1 MSVPASFEGL
11 PFSPTSPT
19 TRPGGELLGGH
30 AGREVP
36 ESPVNR
42 GPQTWTSPEGI
53 EIAPSYTESDL
64 VGLDALDTYPGLSP
78 FLRGPYPTMYT
89 TQPWTIRQYA
99 GFSTAEESNAFYRR
113 NLAAGQKGLSVAFDL
128 ATHRG
133 YDSDHPRVR
142 GDVGMAGVAIDSI
155 YDTRTLFD
163 GIPLDEMSV
172 SMTMNG
178 AVLPVMALYIAAAEE
193 QGVKP
198 AQLAGT
204 IQNDILKEFMVRNTY
219 IYPPAGSM
227 RIIGDIF
234 AYTAS
239 NMPRFNS
246 ISISGYHMQEA
257 GATADLELAYTL
269 ADGVEYI
276 RTGLAAGL
284 DIDAFAPRLSFFWA
298 IGMNFFMEVAKM
310 RAARAL
316 WSRLVADFDPKS
328 AKSLSLRTHSQT
340 SGWSLTAQDVFNNVG
355 RTCIEAMAAT
365 QGHTQSLHTNALDEA
380 IALPTDFS
388 ARIARNTQLLL
399 QQESGTT
406 QIIDPW
412 AGSYYVERLTHDL
425 AARAWAHI
433 QEAEAAGGMAKAI
446 EQGIPKMRIE
456 EAAARTQARIDSGAQ
471 KVIGVNT
478 YRQAVEDKLDV
489 LKVDNDD
496 VYRRQ
501 IAKLERLR
509 AERDDDDV
517 RRALDALTNAA
528 GSTGAGAGNLLELA
542 VDAARAK
549 ATVGEISDAVEKA
562 YGRHQAVIRT
572 ISGVYRD
579 EATSSGDSKV
589 AEVLKA
595 TDEFEEA
602 EGRRPRILVAKMGQD
617 GHDRGQKVVVS
628 AFADLGFDVDVGP
641 LFSTPEE
648 VAQQAVDAD
657 VHIVGVSSLAAG
669 HLALTPALKKAL
681 EDQGRPDILIVVG
694 GVIPPD
700 DVPTLKEMGAAE
712 VFPPGTVIAD
722 SALDLLKRLREQL
735 DA

>member
-1 MSVPASFEGL
+1 MSIPRSFAGL
-11 PFSPTSPT
+11 PLAGAKAAVEAPT
-19 TRPGGELLGGH
+19 GEGWH
-30 AGREVP
+30 
-36 ESPVNR
+36 
-42 GPQTWTSPEGI
+42 SPEGI
-53 EIAPSYTESDL
+53 EIKPSYGPSDVAAL
-64 VGLDALDTYPGLSP
+64 ADDGSLDTWPGLSP

-178 AVLPVMALYIAAAEE
+178 AVLPVLALYIAAGEE

-198 AQLAGT
+198 EQLSGT

-219 IYPPAGSM
+219 IYPPAPSM
-227 RIIGDIF
+227 RIISDIF
-234 AYTAS
+234 AFTS
-239 NMPRFNS
+239 QRMPRFNS

-276 RTGLAAGL
+276 RAGL
-284 DIDAFAPRLSFFWA
+284 ESGLTIDQFAPRLSFFWA
-298 IGMNFFMEVAKM
+298 IGMNFYMEVAKM

-316 WSRLVADFDPKS
+316 WSRLVRQFDPQNP
-328 AKSLSLRTHSQT
+328 KSLSLRTHSQT

-406 QIIDPW
+406 YTIDPW
-412 AGSYYVERLTHDL
+412 AGSYYVEKLTHDL
-425 AARAWAHI
+425 AERAWAHI
-433 QEAEAAGGMAKAI
+433 EEAEAAGGMAAAI

-478 YRQAVEDKLDV
+478 FRLPAEDPLEV

-496 VYRRQ
+496 VYRQQ

-509 AERDDDDV
+509 AERDQADV
-517 RRALDALTNAA
+517 DAALEALTRSADS
-528 GSTGAGAGNLLELA
+528 GDGNLLELA
-542 VDAARAK
+542 VDAARHK
-549 ATVGEISDAVEKA
+549 ATVGEISDALEKV

-579 EATSSGDSKV
+579 EAADSGDTLLSQV
-589 AEVLKA
+589 RAA
-595 TDEFEEA
+595 TDEFADA

-628 AFADLGFDVDVGP
+628 AFADMGFDVDVGP

-648 VAQQAVDAD
+648 VAQQAIDAD

-669 HLALTPALKKAL
+669 HLALLPALKEAL
-681 EDQGRPDILIVVG
+681 AEHGREDIMVVIG

-700 DVPTLKEMGAAE
+700 DVPTLKEMGAAA
-712 VFPPGTVIAD
+712 VFLPGTVIAE
-722 SALDLLKRLREQL
+722 SALDLLAKLRDQL
-735 DA
+735 EH

>member
-1 MSVPASFEGL
+1 M
-11 PFSPTSPT
+11 
-19 TRPGGELLGGH
+19 
-30 AGREVP
+30 
-36 ESPVNR
+36 
-42 GPQTWTSPEGI
+42 SPEGI
-53 EIAPSYTESDL
+53 EIKPSYGPEDL
-64 VGLDALDTYPGLSP
+64 EGLDALGTFPGLSP

-178 AVLPVMALYIAAAEE
+178 AVLPVLALYIAAAEE

-198 AQLAGT
+198 EQLAGT

-219 IYPPAGSM
+219 IYPPAPSM
-227 RIIGDIF
+227 RIISDIF
-234 AYTAS
+234 SYTAAK
-239 NMPRFNS
+239 MPRFNS
-246 ISISGYHMQEA
+246 ISISGYHIQEA

-276 RTGLAAGL
+276 RAGL
-284 DIDAFAPRLSFFWA
+284 DTGMTIDQFAPRLSFFWA
-298 IGMNFFMEVAKM
+298 IGMNFFMEVAKL

-316 WSRLVADFDPKS
+316 WAKLVREFDPQNP
-328 AKSLSLRTHSQT
+328 KSLSLRTHSQT
-340 SGWSLTAQDVFNNVG
+340 SGWSLTAQDVFNNVQ
-355 RTCIEAMAAT
+355 RTAIEAMAAT

-406 QIIDPW
+406 GTIDPW

-425 AARAWAHI
+425 AERAWAHI
-433 QEAEAAGGMAKAI
+433 LEAEAAGGMAAAI

-478 YRQAVEDKLDV
+478 YRLAAEDKLDV
-489 LKVDNDD
+489 LRVDNDD
-496 VYRRQ
+496 VYRQQ

-509 AERDDDDV
+509 AERDDDEV
-517 RRALDALTNAA
+517 RRTLEALTNSAER
-528 GSTGAGAGNLLELA
+528 GATKDSLDGNLLALA

-549 ATVGEISDAVEKA
+549 ATVGEISDALEKV

-572 ISGVYRD
+572 ISGVYRAEANKAGD
-579 EATSSGDSKV
+579 DVLAAVLEATDR
-589 AEVLKA
+589 
-595 TDEFEEA
+595 FEEA

-617 GHDRGQKVVVS
+617 GHDRGQKVIVS
-628 AFADLGFDVDVGP
+628 AFADMGFDVDVGP

-669 HLALTPALKKAL
+669 HLALLPALKQAL
-681 EDQGRPDILIVVG
+681 ADQGRPDIMVVIG

-700 DVPTLKEMGAAE
+700 DVPTLLEMGAAA
-712 VFPPGTVIAD
+712 VFLPGTVIAE
-722 SALDLLKRLREQL
+722 SALDLLAKLREQL
-735 DA
+735 NH

>member
-1 MSVPASFEGL
+1 MTIPESFAGL
-11 PFSPTSPT
+11 PLADRPHAVT
-19 TRPGGELLGGH
+19 TP
-30 AGREVP
+30 AITP
-36 ESPVNR
+36 PATTD
-42 GPQTWTSPEGI
+42 PWTSPEGI
-53 EIAPSYTESDL
+53 DILPVYGPEHLER
-64 VGLDALDTYPGLSP
+64 LDALDTWPGLSP

-99 GFSTAEESNAFYRR
+99 GFSTAEASNAFYRR

-178 AVLPVMALYIAAAEE
+178 AVLPVLALYIAAAEE

-198 AQLAGT
+198 EQLMGT

-219 IYPPAGSM
+219 IYPPAPSM
-227 RIIGDIF
+227 RIISDIF
-234 AYTAS
+234 SFTAAR
-239 NMPRFNS
+239 MPRFNS
-246 ISISGYHMQEA
+246 ISISGYHIQEA

-276 RTGLAAGL
+276 RAGL
-284 DIDAFAPRLSFFWA
+284 DTGMTIDEFAPRLSFFWA
-298 IGMNFFMEVAKM
+298 IGMNFFMEVAKL

-316 WSRLVADFDPKS
+316 WARLVRDFAPTNP
-328 AKSLSLRTHSQT
+328 KSLSLRTHSQT
-340 SGWSLTAQDVFNNVG
+340 SGWSLTAQDVYNNVG
-355 RTCIEAMAAT
+355 RTCIEAMAST

-406 QIIDPW
+406 NTIDPW

-425 AARAWAHI
+425 AERAWGHI
-433 QEAEAAGGMAKAI
+433 QEAEQAGGMAQAI
-446 EQGIPKMRIE
+446 EQGIPKLRIE
-456 EAAARTQARIDSGAQ
+456 EAAARTQARIDSGSQ
-471 KVIGVNT
+471 RVIGINT
-478 YRQAVEDKLDV
+478 YRLATEDKLDV
-489 LKVDNDD
+489 LRVDNDD
-496 VYRRQ
+496 VHRQQ

-509 AERDDDDV
+509 AERDDEQV
-517 RRALDALTNAA
+517 RGALEALTASA
-528 GSTGAGAGNLLELA
+528 ERGPHKGSLDGNLLALA

-549 ATVGEISDAVEKA
+549 ATVGEISDALEKV
-562 YGRHQAVIRT
+562 YGRHRAVIRT
-572 ISGVYRD
+572 ISGVFRD
-579 EATSSGDSKV
+579 ESGTAGGALVQQVVDAT
-589 AEVLKA
+589 A
-595 TDEFEEA
+595 EFEEA

-617 GHDRGQKVVVS
+617 GHDRGQKVIVS
-628 AFADLGFDVDVGP
+628 AFADMGFDVDVGP

-669 HLALTPALKKAL
+669 HLSLLPALKAAL
-681 EDQGRPDILIVVG
+681 TEQGRPDIMVVIG

-700 DVPTLKEMGAAE
+700 DVPRLREMGAAA
-712 VFPPGTVIAD
+712 VFLPGTVIAE
-722 SALDLLKRLREQL
+722 SALDLLARLREQL
-735 DA
+735 DADGR